1 MEHFREIGTIR
12 KIGTMPRYIID
23 ETALTRNLEILKGVS
38 DRAGVKILLAQKA
51 FSCYKL
57 YPLVARYLDGTTA
70 SGLFE
75 ARLAHEEMPGK
86 ENHVFAPAFSVDELQ
101 ELLPIVN
108 HIVFNSPRQVEKFG
122 EMARAAGVSVGLR
135 VNPEVSV
142 ATTPAYDPCRPGSRL
157 GVTRGELDAVWGG
170 SQFTATDDSDA
181 INCVPPV
188 ADAQERVPPIDG
200 LHFHCLCEQGVEE
213 LRKVLAGF
221 EAKFGDLLPR
231 MKWVNFGGGHHITR
245 ADYDVDGLVALLLD
259 FRQRY
264 PHLTVYLEPGEA
276 VALNAG
282 TLEATVLEI
291 QPPGADGISNA
302 ILDVSAACH
311 MPDVLEMPYTPRV
324 SGASPLSGP
333 AALSGASPLSV
344 ASRLSSEG
352 TLRPEGPHSA
362 AGALSPGGA
371 LRPEGPFKYHY
382 RFGGPTC
389 LAGDVIGTYSIP
401 QPLAEGDT
409 VVFEDMAIYSMVKN
423 NTFNG
428 MPLPDIA
435 VRRKTGVVEVLRK
448 FGYADFK
455 GRL

>member
-1 MEHFREIGTIR
+1 
-12 KIGTMPRYIID
+12 MPRYVID
-23 ETALTRNLEILKGVS
+23 EAALTRNLEILASVRE
-38 DRAGVKILLAQKA
+38 RAGVKILLAQKA
-51 FSCYKL
+51 FSCFEL
-57 YPLVARYLDGTTA
+57 YPLVAKYLDGATA

-86 ENHVFAPAFSVDELQ
+86 ENHVFAPAFRAADMP
-101 ELLPIVN
+101 ELLPLVN
-108 HIVFNSPRQVEKFG
+108 HIVFNSPRQLELHAW
-122 EMARAAGVSVGLR
+122 MARAAGVSVGLR

-157 GVTRGELDAVWGG
+157 GVTRGGMDAAETAALHHVAKTAVPHMESRHLGG
-170 SQFTATDDSDA
+170 L
-181 INCVPPV
+181 
-188 ADAQERVPPIDG
+188 IDG

-221 EAKFGDLLPR
+221 EAKFGDLLPL

-245 ADYDVDGLVALLLD
+245 ADYDVDGLVELLLD
-259 FRQRY
+259 FRRRY

-291 QPPGADGISNA
+291 QPPGADGVSNA

-311 MPDVLEMPYTPRV
+311 MPDVLEMPYMPRV
-324 SGASPLSGP
+324 TGAQPSNHQTINQSN
-333 AALSGASPLSV
+333 
-344 ASRLSSEG
+344 
-352 TLRPEGPHSA
+352 
-362 AGALSPGGA
+362 
-371 LRPEGPFKYHY
+371 FHY

-389 LAGDVIGTYSIP
+389 LAGDVIGTYSFP
-401 QPLAEGDT
+401 RPLMEGDT

-428 MPLPDIA
+428 MPLPSIA
-435 VRRKTGVVEVLRK
+435 VRRADGTVETLK
-448 FGYADFK
+448 AFGYADFK
-455 GRL
+455 GRLG

>member
-1 MEHFREIGTIR
+1 
-12 KIGTMPRYIID
+12 MPRYIID
-23 ETALTRNLEILKGVS
+23 EAKLEANLRILASVRE
-38 DRAGVKILLAQKA
+38 RAGVKILLAQKA
-51 FSCYKL
+51 FSCFEL
-57 YPLVARYLDGTTA
+57 YPLVAKYLDGATA

-86 ENHVFAPAFSVDELQ
+86 ENHVFAPAFRAEDMP
-101 ELLPIVN
+101 ELLRVVN

-122 EMARAAGVSVGLR
+122 AQARAAGVSVGLR

-157 GVTRGELDAVWGG
+157 GTTRGAWESYC
-170 SQFTATDDSDA
+170 SQISIDTNVHKSQ
-181 INCVPPV
+181 ISIPSLV
-188 ADAQERVPPIDG
+188 DG

-213 LRKVLAGF
+213 LRQVLAGF
-221 EAKFGDLLPR
+221 EEKFGDLLPQ

-245 ADYDVDGLVALLLD
+245 ADYDVDGLVELLLD
-259 FRQRY
+259 FKRRH

-276 VALNAG
+276 VALDAG

-324 SGASPLSGP
+324 TGAVIGGHSTNDDRHPGTTSDF
-333 AALSGASPLSV
+333 
-344 ASRLSSEG
+344 RRSS
-352 TLRPEGPHSA
+352 S
-362 AGALSPGGA
+362 S
-371 LRPEGPFKYHY
+371 FCY

-389 LAGDVIGTYSIP
+389 LAGDEIGTYTFPHPIV
-401 QPLAEGDT
+401 EGDL

-428 MPLPDIA
+428 MPLPSIA
-435 VRRKTGVVEVLRK
+435 VRRIDGTVETLK
-448 FGYADFK
+448 AFGYADFK
-455 GRL
+455 CRLG

>member
-1 MEHFREIGTIR
+1 
-12 KIGTMPRYIID
+12 MPRYIID
-23 ETALTRNLEILKGVS
+23 EVALTRNLEILKGVS

-51 FSCYKL
+51 FACYKL

-86 ENHVFAPAFSVDELQ
+86 ENHVFAPAFSEDELQ

-157 GVTRGELDAVWGG
+157 GVTRAAWDALWGG
-170 SQFTATDDSDA
+170 SRCRATGNMDA
-181 INCVPPV
+181 R
-188 ADAQERVPPIDG
+188 QRVPPIDG

-213 LRKVLAGF
+213 LRQVLAGF
-221 EAKFGDLLPR
+221 EARFGDLLPR

-259 FRQRY
+259 FRHRY
-264 PHLTVYLEPGEA
+264 PHLTVYLEPGET

-291 QPPGADGISNA
+291 QPPDADGISNA

-324 SGASPLSGP
+324 TGADAQQRVPPTDCRMSDVDVD
-333 AALSGASPLSV
+333 AACRTSHV
-344 ASRLSSEG
+344 A
-352 TLRPEGPHSA
+352 RPPSY
-362 AGALSPGGA
+362 L
-371 LRPEGPFKYHY
+371 Y

-389 LAGDVIGTYSIP
+389 LAGDVIGTYRFP
-401 QPLAEGDT
+401 RPLAEGDT

-428 MPLPDIA
+428 MPLPSIA
-435 VRRKTGVVEVLRK
+435 VRRMDGTVETLRE
-448 FGYADFK
+448 FGYDDFK
-455 GRL
+455 RRLG

>member
-1 MEHFREIGTIR
+1 
-12 KIGTMPRYIID
+12 MPRYIID
-23 ETALTRNLEILKGVS
+23 EIALTRNLEILASVRE
-38 DRAGVKILLAQKA
+38 RAGVKILLAQKA
-51 FSCYKL
+51 FSCFEL
-57 YPLVARYLDGTTA
+57 YPLVAKYLDGATA

-86 ENHVFAPAFSVDELQ
+86 ENHVFAPAFRAEDMP
-101 ELLPIVN
+101 ELLAIVN

-157 GVTRGELDAVWGG
+157 GVTRGNWEKFKGDIR
-170 SQFTATDDSDA
+170 QPTADNRDDIRQSTTGCRA
-181 INCVPPV
+181 SNVECL
-188 ADAQERVPPIDG
+188 AIDG

-221 EAKFGDLLPR
+221 EEKFGDLLPQ

-245 ADYDVDGLVALLLD
+245 ADYDVDGLVELLLN
-259 FRQRY
+259 FRRRY

-276 VALNAG
+276 VALDAG

-324 SGASPLSGP
+324 TGAVIGGHSTNDDRHPGTTSDFRR
-333 AALSGASPLSV
+333 SASS
-344 ASRLSSEG
+344 
-352 TLRPEGPHSA
+352 
-362 AGALSPGGA
+362 
-371 LRPEGPFKYHY
+371 FCY

-389 LAGDVIGTYSIP
+389 LAGDEIGTYTFP
-401 QPLAEGDT
+401 HPLAEGDR

-435 VRRKTGVVEVLRK
+435 IRRRSGEVETIRR
-448 FGYADFK
+448 FGYADFA
-455 GRL
+455 GRLG

>member
-1 MEHFREIGTIR
+1 M
-12 KIGTMPRYIID
+12 
-23 ETALTRNLEILKGVS
+23 RNLEMLKGVS

-51 FSCYKL
+51 FSCFEL
-57 YPLVARYLDGTTA
+57 YPLVAKYLDGATA

-86 ENHVFAPAFSVDELQ
+86 ENHVFAPAFRAEDMP
-101 ELLPIVN
+101 ELLAIVN
-108 HIVFNSPRQVEKFG
+108 HIVFNSPLQVEKFG
-122 EMARAAGVSVGLR
+122 AMARAAGVSVGLR

-157 GVTRGELDAVWGG
+157 GTTRGALNAAETAAPHNVTKTAVPYMESRHLGG
-170 SQFTATDDSDA
+170 DL
-181 INCVPPV
+181 
-188 ADAQERVPPIDG
+188 IDG

-221 EAKFGDLLPR
+221 EAKFGDLLPQ

-245 ADYDVDGLVALLLD
+245 ADYDVDGLVELLLD
-259 FRQRY
+259 FRRRY

-291 QPPGADGISNA
+291 QPPGADGVSNA

-311 MPDVLEMPYTPRV
+311 MPDVLEMPYTPRIT
-324 SGASPLSGP
+324 GADAINSVPPVDCRISDVDAACPP
-333 AALSGASPLSV
+333 ANHL
-344 ASRLSSEG
+344 
-352 TLRPEGPHSA
+352 
-362 AGALSPGGA
+362 
-371 LRPEGPFKYHY
+371 Y

-389 LAGDVIGTYSIP
+389 LAGDVIGTYRFP
-401 QPLAEGDT
+401 HPLAEGDQ

-428 MPLPDIA
+428 MPLPSIA
-435 VRRKTGVVEVLRK
+435 VRRVDGAEETLKA

-455 GRL
+455 CRLG

>member
-1 MEHFREIGTIR
+1 
-12 KIGTMPRYIID
+12 MPRYIID
-23 ETALTRNLEILKGVS
+23 EVKLEANLQVLASVRE
-38 DRAGVKILLAQKA
+38 RAGVKILLAQKA
-51 FSCYKL
+51 FSCFEL
-57 YPLVARYLDGTTA
+57 YPLVAKYLDGATA

-86 ENHVFAPAFSVDELQ
+86 ENHVFAPAFRAEDMP
-101 ELLPIVN
+101 ELLRVVN

-122 EMARAAGVSVGLR
+122 EQARAAGVSVGLR

-157 GVTRGELDAVWGG
+157 GTTRENWEKFKGDIR
-170 SQFTATDDSDA
+170 QPTADNRDDIRQSTIGCRSPNVESLA
-181 INCVPPV
+181 
-188 ADAQERVPPIDG
+188 IDG

-221 EAKFGDLLPR
+221 EEKFGDLLPQ

-245 ADYDVDGLVALLLD
+245 ADYDVDGLVELLLD
-259 FRQRY
+259 FKRRH

-291 QPPGADGISNA
+291 QSPGADGISNA

-324 SGASPLSGP
+324 TGAVIGGHSTNDDRHQGTTSDF
-333 AALSGASPLSV
+333 
-344 ASRLSSEG
+344 RRSS
-352 TLRPEGPHSA
+352 S
-362 AGALSPGGA
+362 S
-371 LRPEGPFKYHY
+371 FCY

-389 LAGDVIGTYSIP
+389 LAGDEIGTYTFP
-401 QPLAEGDT
+401 HPLAEGDR

-428 MPLPDIA
+428 MPLPSIA
-435 VRRKTGVVEVLRK
+435 VRRVDGTVETLK
-448 FGYADFK
+448 AFGYADFK
-455 GRL
+455 CRLG